1 MKTSDAI
8 LMALLIV
15 LILAIAYKLTSRGC
29 NREGMMN
36 GESYGFL
43 GGGSYGFLG
52 AEGETFAS
60 PYEGRAEVNR
70 RLDMSRGNYRGNDY
84 PYIPQNNNWEY
95 PIYRPQNQY
104 ATPEDI
110 SSAEAEDWYSAT
122 SRDNTGSFNAE
133 MSYDQQG
140 STMMYHTSEPA
151 IDYSSFITDIIVDPR
166 THENHNQW
174 VAEMIPFSGT
184 PTMVDNLDEALEAG
198 INFIGLRRPQAVAQ
212 YNPTFVTEIDPR
224 ILAGNAQ
231 FNFQG

>member
-60 PYEGRAEVNR
+60 PYEGRADVNR

-95 PIYRPQNQY
+95 PNQVLWGGLPS
-104 ATPEDI
+104 TLHKVKKV
-110 SSAEAEDWYSAT
+110 
-122 SRDNTGSFNAE
+122 NNCFNE
-133 MSYDQQG
+133 
-140 STMMYHTSEPA
+140 
-151 IDYSSFITDIIVDPR
+151 
-166 THENHNQW
+166 
-174 VAEMIPFSGT
+174 
-184 PTMVDNLDEALEAG
+184 
-198 INFIGLRRPQAVAQ
+198 
-212 YNPTFVTEIDPR
+212 
-224 ILAGNAQ
+224 
-231 FNFQG
+231 